1 MCGFT
6 RMNNKSLDV
15 LEQLFNSDI
24 VTSNRNI
31 SKGFHIT
38 DLHLAVQSRKENP
51 EWALVKFHFVVSI
64 RHLLAS
70 VILLQS
76 LGSLSVTFANTL
88 F

>member
-1 MCGFT
+1 
-6 RMNNKSLDV
+6 MNKKSLDV
-15 LEQLFNSDI
+15 LAQLFNSDI

-51 EWALVKFHFVVSI
+51 EWALTKFHFVASI

-70 VILLQS
+70 VIRLQS
-76 LGSLSVTFANTL
+76 LGSLSLTFVNTL